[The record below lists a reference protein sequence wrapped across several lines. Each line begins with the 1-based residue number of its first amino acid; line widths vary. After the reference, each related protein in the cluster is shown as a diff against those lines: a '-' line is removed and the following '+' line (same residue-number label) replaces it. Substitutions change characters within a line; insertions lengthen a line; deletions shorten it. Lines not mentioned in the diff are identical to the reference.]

1 MNLIELLQDISIEG
15 WQLWSEGERLCY
27 DAPKEEST
35 ALVLAQLKQHK
46 AEILQLLDDC
56 PDILNVYPLS
66 YGQKALWFLWQL
78 APLSHAYNVSFTA
91 RICSV
96 VDITAMEKAF
106 GALRS
111 RHPILRT
118 TFPKRGSETIQQVH
132 QNQELDFWQIDA
144 STWSEDELKAK
155 VVETHQLP
163 FDLERGPVMR
173 VRWFTRS
180 NKEHV
185 LLLTIHHVACDG
197 WSIDLLIQELP
208 QLYQAQKA
216 GVETSLTPLK
226 HSYQDYVR
234 WQRDI
239 LQGTEGE
246 RLWNYWQQQLA
257 GELPVINLPT
267 DRLRSPIQTYN
278 GASHHYKLTDRLTEQ
293 LR

>member
-1 MNLIELLQDISIEG
+1 MNLVEFLQALSLKGVKLGIEDG
-15 WQLWSEGERLCY
+15 RLRSGGSQEILTR
-27 DAPKEEST
+27 D
-35 ALVLAQLKQHK
+35 VIAQLKQSK
-46 AEILQLLDDC
+46 VEILQLLRER

-78 APLSHAYNVSFTA
+78 APESHAYNVSFPA

-106 GALRS
+106 EALRK

-118 TFPKRGSETIQQVH
+118 TFPKRGSEPIQQVH
-132 QNQELDFWQIDA
+132 QNQELDFLLLDA

-180 NKEHV
+180 NQEHV
-185 LLLTIHHVACDG
+185 LLLTIHHIACDG

-208 QLYQAQKA
+208 QLYQAQRA
-216 GVETSLTPLK
+216 GVEASLP
-226 HSYQDYVR
+226 SQYCSFND
-234 WQRDI
+234 
-239 LQGTEGE
+239 
-246 RLWNYWQQQLA
+246 
-257 GELPVINLPT
+257 
-267 DRLRSPIQTYN
+267 
-278 GASHHYKLTDRLTEQ
+278 
-293 LR
+293 